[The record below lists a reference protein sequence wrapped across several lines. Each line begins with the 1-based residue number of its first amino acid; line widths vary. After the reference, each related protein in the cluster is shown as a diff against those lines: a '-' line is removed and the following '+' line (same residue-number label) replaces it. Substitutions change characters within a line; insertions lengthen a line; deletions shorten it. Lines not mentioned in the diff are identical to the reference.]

1 MQRFAILV
9 ILAAALAAS
18 ACGEEEPTPSP
29 TPPYGL
35 PPLSLP
41 ADESP
46 HDFQTEWW
54 YFSVHLS
61 SEHGERFALHD
72 VVFQVQ
78 EVASSRTLYIRH
90 AGLADAATG
99 AHETSERVRLAPEP
113 LASEAGAFRIE
124 FGDAVVAGDN
134 GESYRLTGRV
144 GGTAYDLT
152 LQSEAD
158 PLAHHDD
165 GLVDFREAGITYYY
179 SRPRL
184 AAAGTVT
191 PAGGAAIAVVGL
203 GWFDKQWGNFQP
215 VAVGW
220 DWASAQ
226 LDSGADLMLTRLF
239 DGDQRVIDAYATLRQ
254 PGAAAMLLAAD
265 DFVFTPLSGS
275 WTSPRTGTAYPTRW
289 RVAVPG
295 EGIAF
300 DLEPLSE
307 ESEFVSS
314 VVGVTYWEAG
324 MDAVDAAGAR
334 VGQGF
339 VELNWPPG
347 SGIADAAR

>member
-1 MQRFAILV
+1 M
-9 ILAAALAAS
+9 
-18 ACGEEEPTPSP
+18 
-29 TPPYGL
+29 
-35 PPLSLP
+35 
-41 ADESP
+41 
-46 HDFQTEWW
+46 
-54 YFSVHLS
+54 
-61 SEHGERFALHD
+61 
-72 VVFQVQ
+72 FQVQ

-124 FGDAVVAGDN
+124 FGDSVVAGDN

-152 LQSEAD
+152 LRSEAD

-165 GLVDFREAGITYYY
+165 GLVDFREAGVTYYY

-191 PAGGAAIAVVGL
+191 PAGGAPLAVVGL

-239 DGDQRVIDAYATLRQ
+239 DGEQRVIDAYATLRQ
-254 PGAAAMLLAAD
+254 PGAAAMLLGAD
-265 DFVFTPLSGS
+265 DFVFSALVGELDEPAHGNRLPYPVARRRPGRGHRVRPRAALRGVGVRQLGRGRDVLGGGHGRSRRRRRAHRAGLCRAELAAGERDRGRRPLS
-275 WTSPRTGTAYPTRW
+275 
-289 RVAVPG
+289 
-295 EGIAF
+295 
-300 DLEPLSE
+300 
-307 ESEFVSS
+307 
-314 VVGVTYWEAG
+314 
-324 MDAVDAAGAR
+324 
-334 VGQGF
+334 
-339 VELNWPPG
+339 
-347 SGIADAAR
+347 